1 MVSYRKVIPWRGDLR
16 VRLGTWCHR
25 TGLLGPLRQMRAWH
39 TRDLRILAYHRV
51 LTVPD
56 PDRFEF
62 DLEVVSASAEC
73 FREQMQLLRRNF
85 HPLSLG
91 EVVRRIEAGQ
101 PMPRN
106 AVAVTFDD
114 GYDDNYRIAFPILRE
129 LGVPATFFVSTGHVD
144 DGLPFAYDWLAHMVL
159 HAPESRLQLPEV
171 KLDVRVPT
179 PLELRR
185 KLVENLLDRLKSLD
199 DAAQAALIAGLEKAW
214 NMPRDRAVAD
224 CRPMG
229 WAQLREM
236 HQAGF
241 EIGSHGVTHRMLAK
255 LPQDELEWELC
266 ESKRVLEREL
276 GSAPNLLSYPVGG
289 DRAFD
294 ARVIQA
300 ARAAGYRL
308 ACSYISGTN
317 PEPATNRYALYR
329 LPVERQM
336 GPGWFAAMLSLP
348 GLMAYPTARRTGVT
362 AGES

>member
-1 MVSYRKVIPWRGDLR
+1 MVSVRKVIPWRGDLR
-16 VRLGTWCHR
+16 VRLGTWCYR
-25 TGLLGPLRQMRAWH
+25 TGLLGPLRQVRGWRI
-39 TRDLRILAYHRV
+39 RDLRILAYHRV
-51 LTVPD
+51 ITLPD
-56 PDRFEF
+56 PELFEF
-62 DLEVVSASAEC
+62 DLEVVSASAER
-73 FREQMQLLRRNF
+73 FREQMLLLRRKF
-85 HPLSLG
+85 HPISLG

-114 GYDDNYRIAFPILRE
+114 GYDDNYRVAFPILRE

-159 HAPESRLQLPEV
+159 SSTEPRLQLPEV
-171 KLDVRVPT
+171 GLDVRLPAGRD
-179 PLELRR
+179 LRR

-199 DAAQAALIAGLEKAW
+199 DAAQAALITGLEKAW

-229 WAQLREM
+229 WSQLREM

-255 LPQDELEWELC
+255 LPQGELEWELS
-266 ESKRVLEREL
+266 ESHRVLEREL
-276 GSAPNLLSYPVGG
+276 GSAPSLLSYPVGG

-294 ARVIQA
+294 ARVIEA

-317 PEPATNRYALYR
+317 PDPAVNRYALYR

-336 GPGWFAAMLSLP
+336 GPGWFAAMVSLP
-348 GLMAYPTARRTGVT
+348 GLMAYPTARRTGAS

>member
-1 MVSYRKVIPWRGDLR
+1 MVSCRKVLPWRGDLR

-25 TGLLGPLRQMRAWH
+25 TGLLGPLRQVRAWH

-62 DLEVVSASAEC
+62 DLEVISASAER
-73 FREQMQLLRRNF
+73 FREQMQLLRRKF

-179 PLELRR
+179 RPGLRR

-236 HQAGF
+236 HQSGF

-276 GSAPNLLSYPVGG
+276 GSAPEL
-289 DRAFD
+289 
-294 ARVIQA
+294 
-300 ARAAGYRL
+300 
-308 ACSYISGTN
+308 
-317 PEPATNRYALYR
+317 
-329 LPVERQM
+329 
-336 GPGWFAAMLSLP
+336 
-348 GLMAYPTARRTGVT
+348 
-362 AGES
+362 